1 MTGGAAAPLPST
13 APRHRRALMANR
25 FQSPTTPFF
34 LGSNDDQFE
43 RAQSRAARATSIR
56 CKVAATPPPADPGLS
71 NDQIVELF
79 SNCIKLACE
88 NKITQK
94 NSWQLKLIDHLNEVV
109 KVDAENDA
117 ETNFQKASCT
127 LEAGV
132 KIYSAR
138 VDAVHSEAYK
148 VLTRMKQTGAEY
160 EQDITTEVDHING
173 SKGKCHSQ
181 PGSDSD
187 KKLSPLATL
196 ESSFEPLNVKKF
208 DVAFMVDPL
217 YHQTSLLFDEG
228 EVKGLLLNNLGIYGG
243 CCVLF
248 DSFDVPGKYK
258 SYLNHIDT
266 SEKIDLSFA
275 EESIEQMVMKMA
287 TTTNISPTL
296 EDIFRQLDEYNHR
309 SLSTD
314 NLSQAPE
321 QRADAFSAKDPNFD
335 SGILG
340 NHYANLD
347 DLDETAAVNERSSSL
362 DSNFQGFLED
372 NDSCAFY
379 RANMDGSHEPVPM
392 FLLQVLGNTSKQ
404 NAWAGPDHWKYW
416 KYWRFKSPEDDPGSE
431 CEPNLTTKKSRNK
444 STVDID
450 IEFMEFLDKEMP
462 DIFSPPQNPKST
474 LLAANRK
481 PPDNKLQ
488 EDCHYQPQDIV
499 RQFLHPIVVFS
510 GKRRKKPSVEN
521 FWRQN
526 SSLGPPWEHQSVSA
540 DHYDDIHVYSDGE
553 VNDRF
558 ISQPCQVKET
568 EIQYEKTTKQVDVHA
583 LKESLWHHMQ
593 DSRESTE
600 SVHDGAVSFKCL
612 LASVPID
619 CSAAVEAGDISPH
632 MCFICLLHL
641 ANEHGLVINDCPD
654 LDDLIIGFLS

>member
-1 MTGGAAAPLPST
+1 MRSDQ
-13 APRHRRALMANR
+13 RRSQA
-25 FQSPTTPFF
+25 
-34 LGSNDDQFE
+34 
-43 RAQSRAARATSIR
+43 
-56 CKVAATPPPADPGLS
+56 
-71 NDQIVELF
+71 
-79 SNCIKLACE
+79 
-88 NKITQK
+88 
-94 NSWQLKLIDHLNEVV
+94 
-109 KVDAENDA
+109 
-117 ETNFQKASCT
+117 
-127 LEAGV
+127 
-132 KIYSAR
+132 IY
-138 VDAVHSEAYK
+138 
-148 VLTRMKQTGAEY
+148 
-160 EQDITTEVDHING
+160 ITTEVDHING

-217 YHQTSLLFDEG
+217 YHQTSLLLDEG
-228 EVKGLLLNNLGIYGG
+228 GVKGLLLNNLGIYGG

-266 SEKIDLSFA
+266 SDKIDLSFA

-287 TTTNISPTL
+287 TTTKISPTL
-296 EDIFRQLDEYNHR
+296 EDIFKQLDEYNHR

-321 QRADAFSAKDPNFD
+321 QRADAFSAKNPDFD

-347 DLDETAAVNERSSSL
+347 DLDETAAVNEKSSSL
-362 DSNFQGFLED
+362 DSNFQEFLE
-372 NDSCAFY
+372 
-379 RANMDGSHEPVPM
+379 
-392 FLLQVLGNTSKQ
+392 VLGNTSKQ

-416 KYWRFKSPEDDPGSE
+416 RFKAPEDDPGSE
-431 CEPNLTTKKSRNK
+431 CGPNLTTNKPRNK

-450 IEFMEFLDKEMP
+450 IEFMEFLVKEMP

-474 LLAANRK
+474 FLAANRK

-499 RQFLHPIVVFS
+499 RLFLHPIVVFS

-526 SSLGPPWEHQSVSA
+526 SSLVPPWEHQRVSD
-540 DHYDDIHVYSDGE
+540 DHYDDIHIYSDGE

-568 EIQYEKTTKQVDVHA
+568 VIQYEKTTKQVDVHA

-641 ANEHGLVINDCPD
+641 ANEHGLIINDCPPD